1 MWFIWRKYEKCSLRA
16 TKENLNKWGKN
27 TVSQMGRF
35 SIRDSLPKLIYKFLV
50 MLSEITVIFKKHMNK
65 MALKFRQKNK
75 LERIAKKIWKRLKK
89 KT

>member
-1 MWFIWRKYEKCSLRA
+1 
-16 TKENLNKWGKN
+16 
-27 TVSQMGRF
+27 MGRF

-75 LERIAKKIWKRLKK
+75 LERIAKKI
-89 KT
+89 